1 MGVDIRFAKAGDEAD
16 WRRLWQGYLD
26 FYEVDLPDAVTAS
39 TWTRILDPNAR
50 VQARLAFV
58 DGVMAGF
65 AIHHHHDSTWVLGSD
80 GYLEDLYLDPAFRGK
95 GVGRALIDD
104 LIAICREK
112 GWERLYWHTDAG
124 NATARKLYDTYVKE
138 DGHVRYRIK
147 L

>member
-1 MGVDIRFAKAGDEAD
+1 MTVEIRYATAQDESD

-26 FYEVDLPDAVTAS
+26 FYNVDLSDAITSS
-39 TWTRILDPNAR
+39 TWKRILDPNSR

-58 DGVMAGF
+58 DGAMAGF

-112 GWERLYWHTDAG
+112 GWERLYWHT
-124 NATARKLYDTYVKE
+124 NVSNVTARKLYDTYVKE
-138 DGHVRYRIK
+138 DGHIRYRIK